1 MWQVPILIHVTDKI
15 WCFITYTV
23 KITCYLYTWKD
34 RCCCGYFKKLL
45 KWNYVIFHWRLYDEK
60 NITWPH
66 GDTKFFNT
74 KGEISYPYAAMKYPP
89 LLEECGSLLPHNI
102 AAFDTNL
109 LWQARKILLRAIIC
123 QKEKE
128 HLLQLSLRVGN
139 YCI

>member
-1 MWQVPILIHVTDKI
+1 MMKRIL
-15 WCFITYTV
+15 
-23 KITCYLYTWKD
+23 
-34 RCCCGYFKKLL
+34 
-45 KWNYVIFHWRLYDEK
+45 
-60 NITWPH
+60 H
-66 GDTKFFNT
+66 GRTDTKFFNT

-109 LWQARKILLRAIIC
+109 LWQARKILLTAIIC

-139 YCI
+139 